1 MTTFFP
7 AAALVLTLAAGSY
20 AQAGITGKWQ
30 GETGNGNQLVLDLT
44 AKGTELTGTL
54 TRNNSDK
61 APISDGKVAK
71 NTITFKATLNDKA
84 EGFTAE
90 VDGDQM
96 KIWLDRQGP
105 ERAIVLKRVKG

>member
-1 MTTFFP
+1 MTTLFP
-7 AAALVLTLAAGSY
+7 AAALVLALAAGSY
-20 AQAGITGKWQ
+20 VQAGITGKWE
-30 GETGNGNQLVLDLT
+30 GETGNGNKLALDLT

-54 TRNNSDK
+54 TRNSDK
-61 APISDGKVAK
+61 VPISDGTVSK
-71 NTITFKATLNDKA
+71 NTITFKATLNEKA

-96 KIWLDRQGP
+96 KIWLDRQGQ